1 MIRSVRRSV
10 RILVFV
16 FISIPVT
23 LFVRFLFF
31 LHITSQPE
39 ALMYCLILLLPAAPL
54 YCIVYYCRK
63 HPCAVFFTVGSTYEP
78 CFPLCKKRIIPSAGT
93 INCRKREIEHAYYV
107 KTAKTRDS
115 SIDSSIIRRP
125 EAPHPHQGGQIPGAV
140 VVCSLHLYR
149 FISIPIG
156 GQASISI
163 GGDRH
168 PYQLGGHTG
177 SAHPVEVPFI
187 WTYISHTAPG

>member
-1 MIRSVRRSV
+1 M
-10 RILVFV
+10 
-16 FISIPVT
+16 PVDPLRQAQRQDPCFCIHFHSSYPFRPVS
-23 LFVRFLFF
+23 LFYAY
-31 LHITSQPE
+31 HITAGSTHVLCCFIT
-39 ALMYCLILLLPAAPL
+39 AGSTCVL
-54 YCIVYYCRK
+54 Y
-63 HPCAVFFTVGSTYEP
+63 FLTVGSTYEL